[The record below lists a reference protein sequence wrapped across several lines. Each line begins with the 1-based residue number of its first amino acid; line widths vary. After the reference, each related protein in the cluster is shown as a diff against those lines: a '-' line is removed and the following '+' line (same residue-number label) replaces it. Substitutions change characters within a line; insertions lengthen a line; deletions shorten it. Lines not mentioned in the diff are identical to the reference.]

1 MNTLRKQILVALAA
15 VGFAGAAFAQTAPA
29 AAPEGRHGHAVTAE
43 QRAAHQAKRAAHR
56 AEFQARRAERQ
67 AARAAKLRTDLK
79 LTAQQ
84 EPAFAAFLAAGKP
97 AARPQGQGL
106 GLGKPAGER
115 ASFAALPAPQRMERM
130 VERQKQ
136 RTARMEARQ
145 AALNNFYAVLTP
157 EQKKVFD
164 SQPMHGG
171 FGKGR
176 SHGGGHGGPGHHGAR
191 SAAMQS

>member
-1 MNTLRKQILVALAA
+1 MNTLRKQILVAFAA
-15 VGFAGAAFAQTAPA
+15 VGFAGAALAQSA
-29 AAPEGRHGHAVTAE
+29 ATPAPEGRHGHAVTAE
-43 QRAAHQAKRAAHR
+43 QRAAHQAERQARR
-56 AEFQARRAERQ
+56 AEFQAKRAERQ
-67 AARAAKLRTDLK
+67 AARAAKLRADLK

-97 AARPQGQGL
+97 AGRPQAPGA
-106 GLGKPAGER
+106 GKAAGER
-115 ASFAALPAPQRMERM
+115 AGFAALPAPQRMERM
-130 VERQKQ
+130 IERQKQ
-136 RTARMEARQ
+136 RTARMEARL

-176 SHGGGHGGPGHHGAR
+176 GHGHGGPGHHGGR
-191 SAAMQS
+191 GAALQS

>member
-1 MNTLRKQILVALAA
+1 MNTLRKQILVAFAA
-15 VGFAGAAFAQTAPA
+15 VGFAGAAFAQTTPA

-43 QRAAHQAKRAAHR
+43 QRAAHKAERQAK
-56 AEFQARRAERQ
+56 RAERQ
-67 AARAAKLRTDLK
+67 AARAAKLRADLK

-97 AARPQGQGL
+97 AQRPQHQGT
-106 GLGKPAGER
+106 GKTGER
-115 ASFAALPAPQRMERM
+115 AQFAALPAPQRMERM
-130 VERQKQ
+130 VERQKA
-136 RTARMEARQ
+136 RTARMEARL

-164 SQPMHGG
+164 SQPMRGG
-171 FGKGR
+171 FGKHR
-176 SHGGGHGGPGHHGAR
+176 GHGGPGHHGAR

>member
-1 MNTLRKQILVALAA
+1 MNTLRKNLLVAFAA

-43 QRAAHQAKRAAHR
+43 QRAAHQADRQAKRAA
-56 AEFQARRAERQ
+56 FQAKRAERQ
-67 AARAAKLRTDLK
+67 AARAAKLRADLK

-97 AARPQGQGL
+97 AARPQGQ

-136 RTARMEARQ
+136 RTARMEARL

-164 SQPMHGG
+164 SQAMRGG
-171 FGKGR
+171 FGKHR
-176 SHGGGHGGPGHHGAR
+176 GHGGPGHHGAR

>member
-1 MNTLRKQILVALAA
+1 MNTLRKNLLVAFAA
-15 VGFAGAAFAQTAPA
+15 LGFAGAALAQTAT
-29 AAPEGRHGHAVTAE
+29 APVQEGRHGHAVTAE
-43 QRAAHQAKRAAHR
+43 QRAAHQAKRAA
-56 AEFQARRAERQ
+56 FQAKRAERQ
-67 AARAAKLRTDLK
+67 AARAAKLRADLK

-97 AARPQGQGL
+97 AQRPQSQGA
-106 GLGKPAGER
+106 GKVAGER
-115 ASFAALPAPQRMERM
+115 ANFAALPAPQRMERM

-136 RTARMEARQ
+136 RTARMEARL

-164 SQPMHGG
+164 SQPMRGG
-171 FGKGR
+171 FGKHR
-176 SHGGGHGGPGHHGAR
+176 GHGGPGHHGAR

>member
-1 MNTLRKQILVALAA
+1 MNTLRKNLLVAFAA
-15 VGFAGAAFAQTAPA
+15 LGFAGAAFAQTAPA

-43 QRAAHQAKRAAHR
+43 QRAAHQAKRA
-56 AEFQARRAERQ
+56 EFQAKRAERQ
-67 AARAAKLRTDLK
+67 AARAARLRADLK

-97 AARPQGQGL
+97 AQRPQGQGA
-106 GLGKPAGER
+106 GKATGER
-115 ASFAALPAPQRMERM
+115 AAFAALPAPQRMERM

-136 RTARMEARQ
+136 RTARMEARL

-164 SQPMHGG
+164 SQPMHGS

-176 SHGGGHGGPGHHGAR
+176 GHGGPGHHGAR
-191 SAAMQS
+191 SAALQS